1 LICSLSKLPADA
13 RKRSVTRLIVSKRFS
28 ADPAFIAVSTSSTIE
43 DAAFSIA
50 HPERSGVLFWPTSI
64 DSRNT

>member
-1 LICSLSKLPADA
+1 
-13 RKRSVTRLIVSKRFS
+13 LIVSKRFS

>member
-1 LICSLSKLPADA
+1 
-13 RKRSVTRLIVSKRFS
+13 LIVSKRFS

-43 DAAFSIA
+43 EAAFNIA

-64 DSRNT
+64 DSWNT